1 MEIFEKWWHKN
12 TKAVH
17 LEYCK
22 EWIDYAKKEYDWK
35 DAQYDLFEEPMF
47 ELCVQVATLA
57 TKELKDNGV
66 KKLKEQTDNIKNVLT
81 RLIGA
86 VVHADNMEEAGQWIT
101 LKKDAEL
108 ILEELE
114 K

>member
-1 MEIFEKWWHKN
+1 MTEERKILNIAEKR
-12 TKAVH
+12 V
-17 LEYCK
+17 K
-22 EWIDYAKKEYDWK
+22 EWIDYAKKEYDWE

-57 TKELKDNGV
+57 IKELKDNDV

-81 RLIGA
+81 RLIDT
-86 VVHADNMEEAGQWIT
+86 VVHADNIEEAGQWIT
-101 LKKDAEL
+101 LKRDAEF
-108 ILEELE
+108 ILKELD